1 MEWEDNGLIIH
12 TRTYGDNQLIVTMLT
27 PDHGKRSGM
36 LRLSRQKYGNPY
48 QMGTLT
54 RAHWHARLESHLGT
68 LRLETLKALGAC
80 FLSDPLRLK
89 LLTCACVLVYDLLPE
104 HDAHPE
110 TYQDLMT
117 FLEDLH
123 NPEPVRAYA
132 MLELALLK
140 ELGYRL
146 ELGACAVTG
155 SITDLVYVSPKTGRA
170 VSRQAGQ
177 PYHDKLLT
185 LPPFFT
191 DPEAPAPQDDLKA
204 GLHLTAY
211 FLEKCLYQPSGKKL
225 PIQRGEILRDC

>member
-12 TRTYGDNQLIVTMLT
+12 TRPYSDSSLIVTLLT
-27 PDHGKRSGM
+27 PAHGKRSGM

-68 LRLETLKALGAC
+68 LRLETLKALGVC

-89 LLTCACVLVYDLLPE
+89 LLTCACIVVYDLLPE
-104 HDAHPE
+104 HDAHPQ

-123 NPEPVRAYA
+123 QPEPLRVYA
-132 MLELALLK
+132 LFELALLK

-146 ELGACAVTG
+146 ELGTCAVTG
-155 SITDLVYVSPKTGRA
+155 TSEDLVYVSPKTGRA
-170 VSRQAGQ
+170 VSRQEGKA
-177 PYHDKLLT
+177 YHDKLLT
-185 LPPFFT
+185 LPAFLRDT
-191 DPEAPAPQDDLKA
+191 NASASQAELRD
-204 GLHLTAY
+204 GLRLTAY
-211 FLEKCLYQPSGKKL
+211 FLEKCLYGPSGKKL
-225 PIQRGEILRDC
+225 PQQRGELA